1 MSARAG
7 HQGSEDGWRL
17 QNVEELNKLHPRSY
31 FIPPAAERADLKP
44 RDLVKLVF
52 FLDEHPE
59 GAPEAERMWVQV
71 AGRDG
76 DNYTG
81 FLDNQPSLIK
91 TLKPGDRINFGA
103 EHVAAI
109 AYDVAA
115 LGYDPDLK
123 IMVNRKVVQEDVL
136 PHRAYKDEPTRPGD
150 SGWTVLVGDEPHE
163 ELGDSAT
170 FVSSTLGYLADKF
183 PALADVFR
191 SAGGEFHWDPISG
204 RYVHEGSIDQ
214 A

>member
-1 MSARAG
+1 
-7 HQGSEDGWRL
+7 
-17 QNVEELNKLHPRSY
+17 VEELNKLHPRSY

-44 RDLVKLVF
+44 GDLVKLVF
-52 FLDEHPE
+52 FLEEHPQ

-81 FLDNQPSLIK
+81 FLDNQPSLIM
-91 TLKPGDRINFGA
+91 TLKPGDHIKFRA

-115 LGYDPDLK
+115 LGYDPLLK
-123 IMVNRKVVQEDVL
+123 VMVNRKVVQEDVP
-136 PHRAYKDEPTRPGD
+136 PHRAYKDEPARPDD
-150 SGWTVLVGDEPHE
+150 SGWTVLIGDETQD
-163 ELGDSAT
+163 ELGVSAT
-170 FVSSTLGYLADKF
+170 FVSSTLGYLTDKF
-183 PALADVFR
+183 PALTDVFR
-191 SAGGEFHWDPISG
+191 STGGEFLWDAIGGHFVRAGQS
-204 RYVHEGSIDQ
+204 DQ